1 MVIDHH
7 VLYNTLMNTFFTSV
21 LLVLSVI
28 IVILILI
35 QGRGAG
41 LGSAWGGG
49 GEQFATRRGIEK
61 WIMWATALLIFLF
74 LVVAIILRII

>member
-1 MVIDHH
+1 
-7 VLYNTLMNTFFTSV
+7 MNTFFTA
-21 LLVLSVI
+21 LLMVLSVV
-28 IVILILI
+28 IVGAILM

-61 WIMWATALLIFLF
+61 WIMWATAFLIFLF